1 MKKIY
6 SFLAAAILTFGFT
19 ACDDVPAPYEVDDEP
34 GSGGGEQDASVI
46 LDESFA
52 TSLGTF
58 TSISTE
64 GDFPWEAAYSSAQI
78 TSYVD
83 TDGDGTKENNPADSW
98 LVSKALDLTSV
109 EAAHISFE
117 YILRYANS
125 NELTTNYQLL
135 ISKDYVADVTAATWT
150 TLDYNLVQ
158 GSDWDTWAE
167 SGNVDVPAEFCG
179 VSGVHVALRYVAKS
193 KSATW
198 EVKNFKIEKG
208 AGDYNKQP
216 DVDPN
221 ETKALP
227 YSEAFSSTLGGFVNY
242 TTDGAGAWIIDYST
256 AKASGYDNSTKIT
269 TAGTYYIVSPNID
282 LTGATEVHASYE
294 YILRYNRAD
303 ENQQFLIN
311 ANFDP
316 ANPTAGWVVL
326 NQNHTEGT
334 DWSTFASADLQIPAE
349 YLGKTIRVAFRY
361 NTDAES
367 GSTWEVKNFSI
378 QAGKAGEAG
387 GGEEGGGSGEEGGGS
402 GEGDVTNPDA
412 DASNGGFENW
422 NGGQPVNWKSTT
434 TATKGAITQST
445 DAHSGKYAAEVAG
458 TTSGNNRLAYTE
470 LTLPAGDYTMTFY
483 VKAATATGGSV
494 RPGYAIVTNG
504 AIADGSAY
512 KYGDYTND
520 LTTGE
525 WVLVTHTFT
534 LTAETVINPVVM
546 ISKKPGANVIFDDFT
561 LADANGKFYIK

>member
-6 SFLAAAILTFGFT
+6 SLLAAAILTLGFT
-19 ACDDVPAPYEVDDEP
+19 ACDDVPAPYEVNDEQ
-34 GSGGGEQDASVI
+34 GGGGEEQDASVI

-150 TLDYNLVQ
+150 ALDYNLVQ

-216 DVDPN
+216 DVDSN

-387 GGEEGGGSGEEGGGS
+387 GSEGGSGESGS
-402 GEGDVTNPDA
+402 GSGDVTNPDV
-412 DASNGGFENW
+412 DASNGSFENW
-422 NGGQPVNWKSTT
+422 AGGQPVNWTSTT
-434 TATKGAITQST
+434 TASKGAITQST
-445 DAHSGKYAAEVAG
+445 NARSGKYAAEVAG
-458 TTSGNNRLAYTE
+458 TTSVNNRLSYTE
-470 LTLPAGDYTMTFY
+470 ITLPAGEYTMKFY
-483 VKAATATGGSV
+483 VKAASDKGGSV
-494 RPGYAIVTNG
+494 RPGYAVVVNN
-504 AIADGSAY
+504 AVNSSSY

-525 WVLVTHTFT
+525 WVLVTHTFS

-546 ISKKPGANVIFDDFT
+546 VSKSPGANVIFDDFT